1 MADGKKFTSFFL
13 LLGLLALAVPLA
25 VGAAQQPDY
34 QLRPGDIIRFNLW
47 TWGNEPVQTLETT
60 VRPDG
65 KVAVA
70 FAMIQDE
77 TYRLGAGDAVTI
89 SVWGYKEFENSDS
102 PEKAQLIIRP
112 DGKLSFPLV
121 GEVAAA
127 GLTLSELTQKMTL
140 ALSEYLKEPK
150 VTVNVVKFRT
160 MPLVREFDAKGL
172 TLAELIGDITTTLKE
187 TIRDARLT
195 AELVKFGTTRVYV
208 LGEVTKPGLCEV
220 ERDHNL
226 LDAIGAAG
234 GFTKGAN
241 CKRVYLVRKGQ
252 TDHYTEINL
261 DRMLKKGDLRQNV
274 ALNEGDVVYFT
285 RNKINFAQDILPFI
299 TSLYYINH
307 FNN

>member
-1 MADGKKFTSFFL
+1 MADGKKFTRFFL
-13 LLGLLALAVPLA
+13 FLGLLALAVPLA

-34 QLRPGDIIRFNLW
+34 QLRPGDTLQFNLW

-77 TYRLGAGDAVTI
+77 TYRLDAGDSLII
-89 SVWGYKEFENSDS
+89 SVWGYPELENS
-102 PEKAQLIIRP
+102 EKAPLIIRP
-112 DGKLSFPLV
+112 DGKFSFPLV
-121 GEVAAA
+121 GEVTAT
-127 GLTLSELTQKMTL
+127 GLTPGELTHQLTL

-150 VTVNVVKFRT
+150 VTVNVAKFRT
-160 MPLVREFDAKGL
+160 MPLVREFNAKGL
-172 TLAELIGDITTTLKE
+172 TLAELIGDITATLKE

-208 LGEVTKPGLCEV
+208 LGEVTKPGLCEI

-252 TDHYTEINL
+252 TDHYTEIDL

-274 ALNEGDVVYFT
+274 ALNEGDVVYFA
-285 RNKINFAQDILPFI
+285 RNGVNFVQDILPFI
-299 TSLYYINH
+299 TSVYYIRH
-307 FNN
+307 M